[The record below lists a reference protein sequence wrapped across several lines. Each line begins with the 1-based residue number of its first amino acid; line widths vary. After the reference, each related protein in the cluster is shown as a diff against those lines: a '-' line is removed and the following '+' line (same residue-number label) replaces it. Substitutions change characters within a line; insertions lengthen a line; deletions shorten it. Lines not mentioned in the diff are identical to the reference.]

1 MDVRLQPSSASQSTR
16 LPAPSAHPTL
26 TTNAPETS
34 SYRWPDF
41 RGSLHIDGL
50 EARAEA
56 WRLTAVYL
64 ETGEVPDGFV
74 IEECSDAEE
83 ARRIAEHYQ
92 RIIGTVVEQR
102 EGQR

>member
-1 MDVRLQPSSASQSTR
+1 MAVKDPGAVQEAALSW
-16 LPAPSAHPTL
+16 L
-26 TTNAPETS
+26 
-34 SYRWPDF
+34 
-41 RGSLHIDGL
+41 LHLGQLIDGL

-64 ETGEVPDGFV
+64 ETGEAPDGYL

-92 RIIGTVVEQR
+92 RIIRTVVEQR